1 MILPVTHLASV
12 IERIEK
18 EYKVFETKDNY
29 FKVRKIL
36 FMKKKINWQFDVKD
50 GIGEWSRIT
59 LFNLTHEAIRN
70 LENCLRRKVE
80 KPDLGSLEYM
90 GRRRKRLNGKLA
102 ANDSENIWR

>member
-1 MILPVTHLASV
+1 MILPVTHLALV

-36 FMKKKINWQFDVKD
+36 STKKKINRQFDVKD
-50 GIGEWSRIT
+50 VIGEWSRIT
-59 LFNLTHEAIRN
+59 LFNLTHEAMQN
-70 LENCLRRKVE
+70 LENCLRRKIE

-90 GRRRKRLNGKLA
+90 GKTAEEIEWETGSK
-102 ANDSENIWR
+102 